1 MPRECSQSVLTGQ
14 DGSVYF
20 TPAGTSHCLLD
31 LTDFPAGATIN
42 LPITHDFRPG
52 DPVVFRPNGGRLTTG
67 LTAGTTYWI
76 GLVQPTAAQ
85 LLVSRGGTPV
95 NMTGNGGIPAGSSN
109 SGTVNTLGTFVAGA
123 GYVPGTYPGTRTSGG
138 SGTNAQLDITVGA
151 GGSVSA
157 VTVNASNR
165 GDDYV
170 VGDVLTLP
178 IGSLGGTG
186 SGFQVTVATITATA
200 KDTPG
205 ADIRITY
212 AEYAAVCQVANFT
225 LNLTREQ
232 LETTSIPC
240 GIGVSQT
247 KYAPFRTRQPGYADG
262 TGSMTVRFSRD
273 QSSLA
278 SRLLSNSM
286 LRSQDGARAKFYID
300 AVSDGNASNPKPDDL
315 KSLFIEAPISIDG
328 FSATVS
334 PDTPTEASLD
344 FSFSGQPTRI
354 GSVDLV

>member
-1 MPRECSQSVLTGQ
+1 MPRNCSQSVLTGQ

-31 LTDFPAGATIN
+31 LSDFPAGSTIK

-52 DPVVFRPNGGRLTTG
+52 DPVIFRPNGGKLTTG
-67 LTAGTTYWI
+67 LVAGTTYWI

-85 LLVSRGGTPV
+85 LLVSKGGTPV
-95 NMTGNGGIPAGSSN
+95 NMTGNGGIPASSSTTGSLL
-109 SGTVNTLGTFVAGA
+109 TLGAFVAGA
-123 GYVPGTYPGTRTSGG
+123 GYVPGTYTGVRASGG
-138 SGTNAQLDITVGA
+138 SGSGGQLDITVGA
-151 GGSVSA
+151 GGSVTA
-157 VTVNASNR
+157 VTINATNK
-165 GDDYV
+165 GDDYAQ
-170 VGDVLTLP
+170 GDVLTLP
-178 IGSLGGTG
+178 LGSLGGTG
-186 SGFQVTVATITATA
+186 AGFQVTVATITPTAT
-200 KDTPG
+200 DTPG
-205 ADIRITY
+205 GDIRITY
-212 AEYAAVCQVANFT
+212 AEYAAVCQVASFT
-225 LNLTREQ
+225 MNLTREQ

-240 GIGVSQT
+240 GIGISQT

-262 TGSMTVRFSRD
+262 TGSMVVRFSRD

-300 AVSDGNASNPKPDDL
+300 AVSDGNASNPRPDDI

-344 FSFSGQPTRI
+344 FSFSGQPTHI
-354 GSVDLV
+354 GSVELV